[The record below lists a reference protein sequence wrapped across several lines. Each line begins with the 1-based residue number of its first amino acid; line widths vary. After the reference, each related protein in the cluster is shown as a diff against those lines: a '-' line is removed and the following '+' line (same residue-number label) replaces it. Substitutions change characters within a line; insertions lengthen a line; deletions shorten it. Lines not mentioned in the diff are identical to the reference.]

1 MFTLRYLILSLV
13 VLIPSSS
20 FFWST
25 YLVGQQKLG
34 LLTVHEIKIAQQL
47 RYIPVLLHE
56 LEQHEKYSLAW
67 FEQASVLA
75 PYHGEVAVELAH
87 FYLQTKQSKQALRW
101 LEIAVELEQPRA
113 VNLLAKYY
121 AETDQYLQAKQLL
134 AQFLNHPQVLT
145 LAIELAVEHGDS
157 EAIIKLA
164 PLLAAQPSLTTL
176 YQQLLTFNIITVA
189 ENANKPLWS
198 PSVMT
203 PTCPHSIQFYATRLS
218 DLEHITRLIEGF
230 RAHALAEYFCFAPV
244 AYIPKPVLACYHQGA
259 EAIQCHEQNW
269 PSWVTNTK
277 SQYLGIMLPE
287 GGANVHRKI
296 VYLDS
301 DDDIDVFRHELS
313 HLLGFVDEYA
323 LRKGHL
329 FCQAGSS
336 ESSLNV
342 VVKERLY
349 YGDRT
354 KLRQQIINDLP
365 WGEWIDDKTP
375 IFTKQKV
382 KEGNIDQQKA
392 WLLGTPISHNK
403 AVGVFPARTCS
414 NNNVSAFKPT
424 SKLTLLE
431 YDDMPLPKLYL
442 KLLNH
447 HL

>member
-20 FFWST
+20 FFWPT
-25 YLVGQQKLG
+25 YLVAQQKLG
-34 LLTVHEIKIAQQL
+34 LLTAYEIDIAQQL
-47 RYIPVLLHE
+47 RYLPVLLNE
-56 LEQHEKYSLAW
+56 LDQHEKYSLAW
-67 FEQASVLA
+67 LQQAYFLA
-75 PYHGEVAVELAH
+75 PHHGDVALELAL
-87 FYLQTKQSKQALRW
+87 FYQRKKRGKQAQRW
-101 LEIAVELEQPRA
+101 LEKAVELEQPTG

-121 AETDQYLQAKQLL
+121 AETDQYQQAKQLL
-134 AQFLNHPQVLT
+134 AQFLIHPQVLK
-145 LAIELAVEHGDS
+145 LAIELAVEYGDS
-157 EAIIKLA
+157 EAIIELA
-164 PLLAAQPSLTTL
+164 PLLSAQPSLTTL
-176 YQQLLTFNIITVA
+176 YQQLLTFNIITIA
-189 ENANKPLWS
+189 ENANKPRWS
-198 PSVMT
+198 TSTFGPA
-203 PTCPHSIQFYATRLS
+203 CHRSIQFYATRLS
-218 DLEHITRLIEGF
+218 DLEHITHLIERF
-230 RAHALAEYFCFAPV
+230 NAYALAEHFCFAPV
-244 AYIPKPVLACYHQGA
+244 VYIPKQMLACYHQGA
-259 EAIQCHEQNW
+259 EAIQCHEQSW
-269 PSWVTNTK
+269 PSWVTNNK

-301 DDDIDVFRHELS
+301 NDDLEVFRHELS
-313 HLLGFVDEYA
+313 HLLGFVDEYP

-375 IFTKQKV
+375 IFTEQQEKQN
-382 KEGNIDQQKA
+382 NIHQQKA

-403 AVGVFPARTCS
+403 AVGVFPARTCL
-414 NNNVSAFKPT
+414 NNNVVAFKPT

-431 YDDMPLPKLYL
+431 YDDMPLPELYL
-442 KLLNH
+442 KLISDEK
-447 HL
+447 